1 MNRRAALVIAAAVA
15 SVVLLAVLLL
25 LPGGP
30 APPPDAEVDHQP
42 PPTPTPPPEQRI
54 VLLFPGGDG
63 LLHPELRTVP
73 VPLEPASRAR
83 VVVTE
88 LLAGSVSGLGPALP
102 YPAELAGVFVD
113 GRGTAFVDLT
123 PPPEPLGGSHT
134 ELMIAYGVVDSVL
147 LNCPELSRVQLLFGG
162 EEVETLT
169 GHLDLSR
176 PLRLNRDFIAP
187 S

>member
-1 MNRRAALVIAAAVA
+1 MNQRAVLIIVAAVA
-15 SVVLLAVLLL
+15 SVVLLVVLLL
-25 LPGGP
+25 LPGGNVPSSLDDGVDRP
-30 APPPDAEVDHQP
+30 A
-42 PPTPTPPPEQRI
+42 PTPTPPPQQRL
-54 VLLFPGGDG
+54 VLLFPGADG
-63 LLHPELRTVP
+63 LLHPELRTTAVP
-73 VPLEPASRAR
+73 VDSAGRAQ

-88 LLAGSVSGLGPALP
+88 LLAGSGSGLGPVLP
-102 YPAELAGVFVD
+102 YSAVLAGVFVD
-113 GRGTAFVDLT
+113 GRGTAFVDLS

-134 ELMIAYGVVDSVL
+134 ELLLAYGVVDSVL

-176 PLRLNRDFIAP
+176 PLPLNRAFIAP

>member
-1 MNRRAALVIAAAVA
+1 MNRRAALIIAAAVA
-15 SVVLLAVLLL
+15 SVVLLAALLL

-30 APPPDAEVDHQP
+30 APPVEVDVVHEP
-42 PPTPTPPPEQRI
+42 PATPTPPPQQRI
-54 VLLFPGGDG
+54 VLLFPGADG
-63 LLHPELRTVP
+63 RLHPELRTTAVP
-73 VPLEPASRAR
+73 VDPVGRAR

-88 LLAGSVSGLGPALP
+88 LLAGSASGLGPVLP
-102 YPAELAGVFVD
+102 YPAELAAVFVD
-113 GRGTAFVDLT
+113 SRGTAFVDLS

-134 ELMIAYGVVDSVL
+134 ELLIAYGVVDSIL
-147 LNCPELSRVQLLFGG
+147 LNCPELTRVQLLFGG

-176 PLRLNRDFIAP
+176 PLALNRAFIAP

>member
-1 MNRRAALVIAAAVA
+1 L
-15 SVVLLAVLLL
+15 
-25 LPGGP
+25 
-30 APPPDAEVDHQP
+30 
-42 PPTPTPPPEQRI
+42 QRL

-63 LLHPELRTVP
+63 LLHPELRTTAVP
-73 VPLEPASRAR
+73 GDPAGRTR

-88 LLAGSVSGLGPALP
+88 LLAGSGSGLGPVLP
-102 YPAELAGVFVD
+102 YPAVLTGVFVD
-113 GRGTAFVDLT
+113 GRGTAFVDLS
-123 PPPEPLGGSHT
+123 PPAEPLGGSHN
-134 ELMIAYGVVDSVL
+134 ELMLAYGVVNSVL

-176 PLRLNRDFIAP
+176 PLPLNRAFIAP

>member
-15 SVVLLAVLLL
+15 SVALLAALLL

-30 APPPDAEVDHQP
+30 APPPDDGISDQP
-42 PPTPTPPPEQRI
+42 AATPTPPPQQRI
-54 VLLFPGGDG
+54 VLLFPGADG
-63 LLHPELRTVP
+63 LLHPELRTTAVP
-73 VPLEPASRAR
+73 VDPAGRAR
-83 VVVTE
+83 VVVAE
-88 LLAGSVSGLGPALP
+88 LLAGSDSGLGPALP

-113 GRGTAFVDLT
+113 GRGTAYVDLS

-134 ELMIAYGVVDSVL
+134 ELLVAYGVVDSVL

-176 PLRLNRDFIAP
+176 PLPLNRAFIAP